1 MGSFSFIELA
11 GSRSYELATVPSE
24 SSMQIVYLV
33 KWTSAGTD
41 VPTEAALIAFC
52 PQPNTRIDSAIYGSD
67 YYLKT
72 MVVRT
77 VDIQPIREQA
87 YHYRVTVG
95 ASTRRFGL
103 TDQTDFCQCT
113 RATVV
118 RSTALY
124 RKGAALASDGTVTF
138 SGASDIGGTKVDC
151 NGKAKAYDVPQQL
164 VTIETQY
171 DRTLPSGSPAAE
183 PLWSVYTSYVGTRND
198 ATFLGAPKG
207 SMLYQGFQTAP
218 IDSNYY
224 RMSHTFLYDAW
235 YHLEQ
240 IPAPNPTGEPILVAG
255 VTIGGFPILQVD
267 KVVYLQ
273 KYDTFTNFNNIITAS
288 QLSSLTAPAPLAIA

>member
-1 MGSFSFIELA
+1 MGSFSTVELA
-11 GSRSYELATVPSE
+11 GSRSYELGSIPGE
-24 SSMQIVYLV
+24 SAMQIVYLV
-33 KWTSAGTD
+33 KWTAATTET
-41 VPTEAALIAFC
+41 PTEQEVLAAC
-52 PQPNTRIDSAIYGSD
+52 PKPNARINSGIYGA
-67 YYLKT
+67 YGYLKT
-72 MVVRT
+72 MVIRS

-87 YHYRVTVG
+87 YHYRVTVR
-95 ASTRRFGL
+95 ATTREYGFS
-103 TDQTDFCQCT
+103 DQNDFCQCT

-124 RKGAALASDGTVTF
+124 RKGAALAADGTVTF
-138 SGASDIGGTKVDC
+138 SGAGDIGGTKVDS

-171 DRTLPSGSPAAE
+171 DRTLPSGTPAAE

-273 KYDTFTNFNNIITAS
+273 KYDTFTNFNNIITAA
-288 QLSSLTAPAPLAIA
+288 QLSALTAPAPVAV